1 MIKNQIQDR
10 NLKMA
15 WNKALHCLTV
25 AYLWLPRSEEINQL
39 TAISPLQETVTYGTK
54 NSLLDG
60 KQRSVTVK
68 RKDISFLNDVTT
80 LIFFA

>member
-15 WNKALHCLTV
+15 WNMALHCLTV